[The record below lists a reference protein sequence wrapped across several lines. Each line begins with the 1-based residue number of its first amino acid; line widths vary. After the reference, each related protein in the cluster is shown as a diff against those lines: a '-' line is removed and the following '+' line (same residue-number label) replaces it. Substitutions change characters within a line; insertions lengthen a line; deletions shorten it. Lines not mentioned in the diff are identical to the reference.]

1 VVRAARAE
9 DHEAILAFWLD
20 LIEHHRRLAPDD
32 HPAPTLREVLA
43 NEIRRGMSRARCQVL
58 VAERAGERIGF
69 VFAEVEPAGGAADPA
84 PLGWIHELWVVPEE
98 RGRGA
103 AGALVTQCDAFFR
116 ARGVRRVSVR
126 VESGNA
132 DALRYWGKRG
142 FADRARILERNS

>member
-9 DHEAILAFWLD
+9 DHESVLAFWLD
-20 LIEHHRRLAPDD
+20 LIEHHRRLAPADP
-32 HPAPTLREVLA
+32 PAPAIRDVLA

-58 VAERAGERIGF
+58 VAERAGERVGF
-69 VFAEVEPAGGAADPA
+69 LFAEVEPAGAAADPA

-98 RGRGA
+98 RGRGTA
-103 AGALVTQCDAFFR
+103 SALVAECDAFFQ

-132 DALRYWGKRG
+132 DALRYWSKRG
-142 FADRARILERNS
+142 FADRARILERQS